1 MAHHSTI
8 LSFLFYLDKGDQ
20 TISQEEF
27 VDGASKLISQFPIP
41 PIHKSA
47 SGTYATI
54 TDIPPILMCE
64 SNLTF
69 LFEEYSFHLF
79 HLK

>member
-1 MAHHSTI
+1 MTHHSTI
-8 LSFLFYLDKGDQ
+8 LSFLFYLDNEDQ

-27 VDGASKLISQFPIP
+27 IDGASKLISQFPIP

-47 SGTYATI
+47 SVTYATI

-69 LFEEYSFHLF
+69 LFEEYSFHYF